1 MIEVYTYTHGL
12 YKVSDLPVEV
22 EEKTTRGHYYKL
34 EKKRCSTTRKLTFF
48 SMRVVNAWNS
58 LPVHVVNAVSVNVF
72 KFRLDVCWA
81 HIMFSP
87 QLPAHE
93 QI

>member
-12 YKVSDLPVEV
+12 YNVSDLPVEV
-22 EEKTTRGHYYKL
+22 EEKTTRGHNYKL
-34 EKKRCSTTRKLTFF
+34 KKKRCSTTRKLTFF
-48 SMRVVNAWNS
+48 SMRVVNARNS